1 MAFLDVVWGSALR
14 RRQTVDKMR
23 KKTKVLMVGP
33 DRSVHGG
40 ISGVVNNYYEAG
52 LDKKTE
58 LCYIGTMVDGSK
70 MRKLLQAVKAYLI
83 FLRKLPYYEIVHVN
97 MASDMSY
104 RRKSFFIRTAH
115 RFGKKLVIHQHGGD
129 FVTYYEKQL
138 SDRGREK
145 LRKTLDMADV
155 FLVLTPVWKAFFG
168 KLIGEEKIVVFPNT
182 IGFTEEKEKQY
193 GQHKLLFLGRLCR
206 DKGIGELLAVIPVL
220 KEKYPDVKLYLG
232 GVWEEAELKTEM
244 EKCPGQVEWLGWIE
258 GEEKRSYLQNCD
270 IYVLP
275 SYYEGQPVSVLEAMA
290 ASCTVVASDTGG
302 IPYMIEDGKTGILV
316 KPRSAE
322 SLLQGLD
329 RALADQELCR
339 ILGKCAREKVVKDFN
354 LDRAVSRLCD
364 IYEGING

>member
-1 MAFLDVVWGSALR
+1 M
-14 RRQTVDKMR
+14 DKMR

-52 LDKKTE
+52 LDQKIE

-70 MRKLLQAVKAYLI
+70 LRKLWQAVKAYLI
-83 FLRKLPYYEIVHVN
+83 FLMKLSDYEIVHVN

-115 RFGKKLVIHQHGGD
+115 RFGKKIVIHQHGGD
-129 FVTYYEKQL
+129 FMNYYEKQL
-138 SDRGREK
+138 SGRAQRK
-145 LRKTLDMADV
+145 LRETLDMADV

-168 KLIGEEKIVVFPNT
+168 KLVGEEKIVVFPNT
-182 IGFTEEKEKQY
+182 VGFREEKQKQY

-206 DKGIGELLAVIPVL
+206 DKGIGELLRVIPDL
-220 KEKYPDVKLYLG
+220 TQKYPDVKLYLG
-232 GVWEEAELKTEM
+232 GVWEEPELKAEM
-244 EKCPGQVEWLGWIE
+244 AKCTAQVEWLGWIE
-258 GEEKRSYLQNCD
+258 GQEKERYLETCD
-270 IYVLP
+270 IFVLP

-290 ASCTVVASDTGG
+290 ASCAVVATDTGG

-316 KPRSAE
+316 KPRSAD

-329 RALADQELCR
+329 RALADQELCQK
-339 ILGKCAREKVVKDFN
+339 LGKRARERVAQDFN
-354 LDRAVSRLCD
+354 LERAVSRLCQ
-364 IYEGING
+364 IYEGM